1 MSVKWSFLS
10 LLLLPSILSAAPALT
25 FEAGAIQ
32 DAGITPAAKVVFF
45 GVVREGQG
53 YRFRMVTREEV
64 VEDADKDG
72 SVRLDLG
79 GPVAFRSI
87 WAAVDLASGEY
98 TMASPAGYTPTQIE
112 FPAAALRGRPGGNGK
127 PDRLAERR
135 YSLELL
141 IVRPGQGAWRQT
153 LGDGDPD
160 DGDRA
165 ANGRVE
171 WSMGKGRA
179 VRGGPPAP
187 ADLDP
192 GDVIVAIDP
201 TRMEY
206 YATRLP
212 GGRP

>member
-10 LLLLPSILSAAPALT
+10 LLLLPSLLSAAPAVT

-32 DAGITPAAKVVFF
+32 VAGVTPAAKVVFF
-45 GVVREGQG
+45 GVVRDGQG
-53 YRFRMVTREEV
+53 YRFRVAAREEV
-64 VEDADKDG
+64 VEDTDKDG
-72 SVRLDLG
+72 TVRLDLG

-98 TMASPAGYTPTQIE
+98 TVASPAGYTPTWID
-112 FPAAALRGRPGGNGK
+112 FPAAGLHGRPGGNGK

-141 IVRPGQGAWRQT
+141 VVRPGLGAWRQT
-153 LGDGDPD
+153 LGDGDPED
-160 DGDRA
+160 DDHA
-165 ANGRVE
+165 ANGRIE
-171 WSMGKGRA
+171 WAVSKGRA

-187 ADLDP
+187 VDLDP

-201 TRMEY
+201 TRMEV